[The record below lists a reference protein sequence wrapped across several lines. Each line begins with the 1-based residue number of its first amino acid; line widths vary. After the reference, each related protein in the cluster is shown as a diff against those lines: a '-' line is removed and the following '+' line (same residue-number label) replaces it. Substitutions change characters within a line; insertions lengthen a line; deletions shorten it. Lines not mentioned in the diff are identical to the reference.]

1 MIKSDIDAS
10 WITGFLSAFEELNR
24 FSPIQN
30 YFEFKPLGPEPIDD
44 LLEHLRERRNAQLTI
59 ERILVKDPFVEMR
72 KSIFDW
78 MFVFLDVGDFPFQ
91 SAGHSTSILQGKVEV
106 NVDQLYK
113 IAEKLYASMMSYTE
127 SESVERIIVKDRMS
141 TFGLVLESFV
151 LRGKRNWWLSL
162 NASC

>member
-10 WITGFLSAFEELNR
+10 WIKGFLSAFEELNR

-30 YFEFKPLGPEPIDD
+30 YFEFKPLGPEPIDE
-44 LLEHLRERRNAQLTI
+44 LLEHLHERENAQVAI

-78 MFVFLDVGDFPFQ
+78 MFVFLDVGDFPFK
-91 SAGHSTSILQGKVEV
+91 SAGRSILQGKVKVQV
-106 NVDQLYK
+106 NEDRLYK
-113 IAEKLYASMMSYTE
+113 IAEKLFKSMMSYSE
-127 SESVERIIVKDRMS
+127 SESVERIIVKDS
-141 TFGLVLESFV
+141 ISPFGLVLESYV
-151 LRGKRNWWLSL
+151 LLGKRNCWISL